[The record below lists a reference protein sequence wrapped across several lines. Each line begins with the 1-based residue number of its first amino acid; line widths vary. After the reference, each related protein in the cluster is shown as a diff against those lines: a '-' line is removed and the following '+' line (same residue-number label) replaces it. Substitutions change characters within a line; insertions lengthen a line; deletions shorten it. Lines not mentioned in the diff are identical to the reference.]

1 MNIKELVNRYE
12 GKHNIKIGSDME
24 YCMLQ
29 GCPHLQCAA
38 RRNPKRAVYHKVAEI
53 SFEDDTIYVTISP
66 FYEED
71 RALTLRDLLMV
82 TDLNDVQIGDS
93 IRLAGGRPII
103 LEFIR
108 SNNDIIYRD
117 VKSFTIIDGVMM
129 VNLTPSIEDI
139 MQMFT

>member
-12 GKHNIKIGSDME
+12 GAHNIQIGSDME

-38 RRNPKRAVYHKVAEI
+38 RRNPKRAVYHKVANI
-53 SFEDDTIYVTISP
+53 SFADNTVRVRISP

-71 RALTLRDLLMV
+71 RALTLRDLLMA
-82 TDLNDVQIGDS
+82 TDINDVQIGDG
-93 IRLAGGRPII
+93 IRLVGGRPII

-108 SNNDIIYRD
+108 SDIDTIYRD
-117 VKSFTIIDGVMM
+117 VKSFKIIDGVMM

>member
-1 MNIKELVNRYE
+1 MNIKGLVSRYE
-12 GKHNIKIGSDME
+12 GEHNIRIGSDME
-24 YCMLQ
+24 YYMLQ

-38 RRNPKRAVYHKVAEI
+38 KRNPKRAVYHKVAKI
-53 SFEDDTIYVTISP
+53 SFADNAVCVKISP

-82 TDLNDVQIGDS
+82 TDLNDVQIGDG
-93 IRLAGGRPII
+93 IRLVGGRPII
-103 LEFIR
+103 LEFIQ
-108 SNNDIIYRD
+108 SNIDTIYRD